1 MNLGGWRVG
10 IVIAILILHVAA
22 AWLWA
27 NEFRNLII
35 DVTLSST
42 VKCSIDETLGSVLLF
57 YWQIYWVV
65 IFEALHFSGWEG
77 KVLHFL
83 VELF

>member
-1 MNLGGWRVG
+1 MNLGRRRVG

-22 AWLWA
+22 AWHLA
-27 NEFRNLII
+27 NGVCNLKI
-35 DVTLSST
+35 DDTLSST
-42 VKCSIDETLGSVLLF
+42 VKCCIDKTLGSVLLF
-57 YWQIYWVV
+57 YWQIYWVM